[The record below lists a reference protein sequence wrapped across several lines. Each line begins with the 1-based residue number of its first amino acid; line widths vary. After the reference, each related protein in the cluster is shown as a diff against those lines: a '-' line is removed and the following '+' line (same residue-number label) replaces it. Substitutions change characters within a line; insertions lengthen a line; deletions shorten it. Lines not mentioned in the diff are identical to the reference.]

1 MVITLR
7 LQISF
12 IPLPGKNSNHFVHIQ
27 SFTFLKAKF
36 LLMSKV
42 LTSLGC
48 ISRVPSVWSSSQ
60 ARIILKFYDYV
71 LRSASSPNTL
81 IKCWIRKNLARV
93 PTVTSLMAAHQ
104 FNKILKR
111 IYSIHFHEHIWEPPS
126 FFPKFYYLFL
136 FCLAMPWG
144 MWNLSSPTKD
154 RTCVLHIGST
164 ES

>member
-81 IKCWIRKNLARV
+81 IKMLNWKEPCTRPHSNLTYGSSPIQQNPQKNLLN
-93 PTVTSLMAAHQ
+93 SLSWTYLIAFFFFSQ
-104 FNKILKR
+104 IL
-111 IYSIHFHEHIWEPPS
+111 
-126 FFPKFYYLFL
+126 LFVFVL
-136 FCLAMPWG
+136 FGHAMG
-144 MWNLSSPTKD
+144 H
-154 RTCVLHIGST
+154 V